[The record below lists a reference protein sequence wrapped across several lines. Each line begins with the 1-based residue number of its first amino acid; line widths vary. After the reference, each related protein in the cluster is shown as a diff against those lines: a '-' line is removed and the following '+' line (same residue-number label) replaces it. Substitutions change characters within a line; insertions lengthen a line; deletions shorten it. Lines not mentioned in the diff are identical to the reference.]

1 MPSWLWRRLRE
12 ERGSSLVEGL
22 LALGL
27 VVLVVVIGVE
37 GFAYMQARSVAT
49 AAAQDGAEAAATGG
63 PAAGLARATQVLAA
77 GGGASSQLS
86 PSIAEGSTTVTVT
99 ISGKAPSIF
108 SLGLLLPAVHA
119 SATLPLEQ
127 YAADEQ
133 AVTP

>member
-1 MPSWLWRRLRE
+1 MTIWLWRRLRE

-63 PAAGLARATQVLAA
+63 PAAGIARARQVLAA
-77 GGGASSQLS
+77 GGGASGQLS
-86 PSIAEGSTTVTVT
+86 PSVAESFGMVTVTV
-99 ISGKAPSIF
+99 SGKAPSVF
-108 SLGLLLPAVHA
+108 SLGLLLPSVRA

-133 AVTP
+133 AVAP